1 MQKLIN
7 GSHTPPGGFNDRDP
21 DTKMYFKAS
30 NLADLVK
37 MEIRHRTA
45 NNLPID
51 NLADIIEARLCSR
64 MPTGICRDTETSKI
78 NVSHS
83 KPIENLINRTLRID
97 RESRLQAIQVS
108 KDEANR
114 RADIC
119 ADCQHNVSYSGGCA
133 SCRGIGAVVKQ
144 ALAGRTV
151 NAHAKVKS
159 CELVGMLVIP
169 LVYTADKIIYAAVK
183 DRRNKYPSKCWLSK
197 GG

>member
-45 NNLPID
+45 NNLPIE
-51 NLADIIEARLCSR
+51 NLADIIEERICSR
-64 MPTGICRDTETSKI
+64 MPSGICRDTESSRI
-78 NVSHS
+78 NVSS
-83 KPIENLINRTLRID
+83 VKPIESLINRTLRID
-97 RESRLQAIQVS
+97 RESRMQALPIS
-108 KDEANR
+108 KTEASA

-119 ADCQHNVSYSGGCA
+119 AKCEYNVPYSGGCA
-133 SCRGIGAVVKQ
+133 SCRGIGAVVRQ
-144 ALAGRTV
+144 AIAGRTV
-151 NAHAKVKS
+151 AAHDKVKS
-159 CELVGMLVIP
+159 CAIAGMLIIP
-169 LVYTADKIIYAAVK
+169 LAYAPNSVFKTVMK
-183 DRRNKYPSKCWLSK
+183 DRPNKYPSHCWLLK